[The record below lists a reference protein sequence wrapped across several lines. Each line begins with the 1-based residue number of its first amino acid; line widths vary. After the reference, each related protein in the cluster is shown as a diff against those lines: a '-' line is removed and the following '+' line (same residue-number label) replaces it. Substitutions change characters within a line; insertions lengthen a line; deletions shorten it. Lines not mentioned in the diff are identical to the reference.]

1 MNSANVDIMPYKFTF
16 DLSNVPRF
24 FFTEIAMISYQKGM
38 HKSFLKTLQE
48 IITKFRIEE
57 ATGLNINDAVV
68 LLQDL
73 IDLQAVNMIER
84 GKFLETKK
92 RALMLPHCSRK
103 FMDSRCKAIPSYTC
117 AHCSEDC
124 LVYQSERLAKEKGY
138 DVYVLPGGSCIPK
151 ILKNRHY
158 EGIIGVACGEE
169 MKMLSPLLSSMDV
182 AGQAIPLIKNGCANT
197 VFNMDTLVKV
207 L

>member
-1 MNSANVDIMPYKFTF
+1 MPYKFTF
-16 DLSNVPRF
+16 DLSNLPRF
-24 FFTEIAMISYQKGM
+24 FFTEIALISYQKGM
-38 HKSFLKTLQE
+38 HKTFLKTLQE
-48 IITKFRIEE
+48 IIKKFRIQE
-57 ATGLNINDAVV
+57 ATGLNLNDAVV

-73 IDLQAVNMIER
+73 IDLQVVNMIER
-84 GKFLETKK
+84 GKFLQTKK
-92 RALMLPHCSRK
+92 RALFLPHCSRK
-103 FMDSRCKAIPSYTC
+103 YLDSRCKAVFDSNIPSYVC

-124 LVYQSERLAKEKGY
+124 LVNQSDRLAKEKGY

-151 ILKNRHY
+151 ILKNTRY
-158 EGIIGVACGEE
+158 EGIVGIACGEE
-169 MKMLSPLLSSMDV
+169 IKVLGPLLNSLDV